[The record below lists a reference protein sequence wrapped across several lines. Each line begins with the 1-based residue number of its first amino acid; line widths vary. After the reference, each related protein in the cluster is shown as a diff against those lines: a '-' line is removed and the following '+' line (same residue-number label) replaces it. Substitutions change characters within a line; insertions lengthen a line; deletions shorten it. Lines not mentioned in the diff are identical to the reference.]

1 MLLSPYRL
9 TLLLYRPTEGGR
21 LSRPRH
27 YSKCAQPVPKAVYC
41 SGCRDKHIRPR
52 CDSNLGP
59 LTPQSD
65 ALTTRPLHLSNVPFP
80 SLERAHRRDMYWTPN
95 LVTDAPCSCIP
106 PTTQSAA
113 RTGRHAAA
121 MLTKA
126 AITLS
131 TCWRLRVL
139 QDLTQRTAR
148 YLVSC
153 FDVMIVDSS
162 SK

>member
-9 TLLLYRPTEGGR
+9 TVLLYRPTEGGR

-106 PTTQSAA
+106 PHTIS
-113 RTGRHAAA
+113 
-121 MLTKA
+121 
-126 AITLS
+126 S
-131 TCWRLRVL
+131 THRASCRCDADKGCHYSINLL
-139 QDLTQRTAR
+139 AFTSTAR
-148 YLVSC
+148 PHAERLHGTSC
-153 FDVMIVDSS
+153 HVLRLCSHDR
-162 SK
+162 